1 MDKFL
6 YISMTG
12 AAQGLNALAVHG
24 NNLANANTTGFK
36 SDFEQARAMQAYG
49 EGMPS
54 RVFAMR
60 ENPGQNFDPGALK
73 TTGRDLDVAV
83 AGQGWISVQD
93 GNGQEALT
101 RDGNLTVSAAGVLQT
116 ATGRAVLGN
125 NNQPIVLPLPVE
137 KININKDGT
146 IEVRPQGAPAN
157 GMEEINRIKLSDPG
171 IKELRKGKDGLFRLA
186 DNQPIAADANVQVVK
201 GALEASNVNPIQ
213 EMTQL
218 INLQHNYD
226 MQVKM
231 MRTAEQNDRS
241 VTRLLNLRG

>member
-49 EGMPS
+49 EGLPT

-60 ENPGQNFDPGALK
+60 ENPGQNFAPGALK
-73 TTGRDLDVAV
+73 TTGRDLDIAV
-83 AGQGWISVQD
+83 ANQGWITIQD
-93 GNGQEALT
+93 KNGKQALT
-101 RDGNLTVSAAGVLQT
+101 RDGNLTISSTGVLQT
-116 ATGRAVLGN
+116 MTGHPVIGN
-125 NNQPIVLPLPVE
+125 NNQPIVVPVPVE
-137 KININKDGT
+137 KININRDGT
-146 IEVRPQGAPAN
+146 IEVRPQGAPPD
-157 GMEEINRIKLSDPG
+157 GLEEVNRIKLANPDL
-171 IKELRKGKDGLFRLA
+171 KQLRKGTDGLFRLA
-186 DNQPIAADANVQVVK
+186 DNAPIVADANVRVIK
-201 GALEASNVNPIQ
+201 GALEASNVNPIA

-218 INLQHNYD
+218 INLQRNFD

-231 MRTAEQNDRS
+231 MRTAEDDDRS
-241 VTRLLNLRG
+241 ITRLLNLRG

>member
-1 MDKFL
+1 MDKYL

-12 AAQGLNALAVHG
+12 ASQGLNALAVHG

-49 EGMPS
+49 EGLPS

-60 ENPGQNFDPGALK
+60 ENPGQNFIPGALK
-73 TTGRDLDVAV
+73 TTGRDLDIAV
-83 AGQGWISVQD
+83 AGQGWISIQD
-93 GNGQEALT
+93 ANGKEALT

-116 ATGRAVLGN
+116 ATGHTVLGN
-125 NNQPIVLPLPVE
+125 NNQPIIVPLPVE

-146 IEVRPQGAPAN
+146 VEVRPQGAPPD
-157 GMEEINRIKLSDPG
+157 GMEEINRIKLANPS
-171 IKELRKGKDGLFRLA
+171 IKELRKGTDGLFRLA
-186 DNQPIAADANVQVVK
+186 NNQLITADANVEVVK
-201 GALEASNVNPIQ
+201 GALEASNVNPIA

-231 MRTAEQNDRS
+231 MRTAEDDDRS

>member
-49 EGMPS
+49 EGLPS

-60 ENPGQNFDPGALK
+60 ENPGQNFTPGALK
-73 TTGRDLDVAV
+73 TTGRDLDIAV
-83 AGQGWISVQD
+83 ANQGWITIQD
-93 GNGQEALT
+93 EKGKQALT
-101 RDGNLTVSAAGVLQT
+101 RDGNLTVSSTGVLQT
-116 ATGRAVLGN
+116 MTGHPVIGN
-125 NNQPIVLPLPVE
+125 NNQPIVLPVPVE
-137 KININKDGT
+137 KININRDGT
-146 IEVRPQGAPAN
+146 IEVRPQGAPPN
-157 GMEEINRIKLSDPG
+157 GLEEVNRIKLANPDL
-171 IKELRKGKDGLFRLA
+171 KQLRKGTDGLFRLA
-186 DNQPIAADANVQVVK
+186 DNEPIVADANVRVIK
-201 GALEASNVNPIQ
+201 GALEASNVNPIA

-218 INLQHNYD
+218 INLQRNFD

-231 MRTAEQNDRS
+231 MRTAEDDDRS
-241 VTRLLNLRG
+241 ITRLLNLRG

>member
-12 AAQGLNALAVHG
+12 AAQGMNALAVRG

-49 EGMPS
+49 DGLPS

-73 TTGRDLDVAV
+73 TTGRDLDIAV
-83 AGQGWISVQD
+83 ANQGWISIQD
-93 GNGQEALT
+93 GDGQEALT

-116 ATGRAVLGN
+116 MTGHPVLGN
-125 NNQPIVLPLPVE
+125 NNQPIILPLPVE
-137 KININKDGT
+137 KVNINKDGT
-146 IEVRPQGAPAN
+146 VEVRPQGAPPD
-157 GMEEINRIKLSDPG
+157 GMEEVNRIKLSNPERD
-171 IKELRKGKDGLFRLA
+171 ELRKGTDGLFRLNGNA
-186 DNQPIAADANVQVVK
+186 PIVADATVEVVK
-201 GALEASNVNPIQ
+201 GALESSNVNPVL
-213 EMTQL
+213 EMTQM
-218 INLQHNYD
+218 INLQRNYD

-231 MRTAEQNDRS
+231 MRTAEDNDRS